1 MKLQDKV
8 LAISIVLLSL
18 VLISPLWAEET
29 PGVTETTIKIGTI
42 CDLTG
47 PLAFYGKELSAGA
60 RLYFSFINDQGG
72 VHGRKIEYIVEDD
85 GYRPPKAVA
94 AARKLL
100 DKDKIFC
107 FVGVLGTPSCTAIFP
122 ILEET
127 KVPLIG
133 PVTASSTMH
142 TPPKRYVFALPGSYD
157 AQSRIAVKYIVDSGA
172 ESPRLAILYQDDGY
186 GRDGLKGLREGAKVH
201 NLEIVAEETYKR
213 GAIDFSSQAL
223 SLKKANPTHVIL
235 YTVVRETAAILK
247 EAKRLNWNPV
257 FIGSNAT
264 ADDKTVALAGDA
276 AEGYLALQFMDFY
289 SEDLPAGVAYRELIK
304 KYDPEHSPGF
314 LHAVGYTVASLLV
327 EGLQRAGKN
336 PTREG
341 LVEAMESFDNFADT
355 MMPPITYGKNKR
367 GGGDAAIMLKADVK
381 AKKFVKI
388 SDWIKPEPL
397 E

>member
-1 MKLQDKV
+1 MKSQDKLFV
-8 LAISIVLLSL
+8 TFIVLLFL
-18 VLISPLWAEET
+18 VLASPLWAEDA
-29 PGVTETTIKIGTI
+29 PGVTETTIKVGTI

-47 PLAFYGKELSAGA
+47 PLAFYGQELSAGA

-72 VHGRKIEYIVEDD
+72 VHGRKIEYVVEDD

-107 FVGVLGTPSCTAIFP
+107 FLAVLGTPSCTAIFP
-122 ILEET
+122 ILEQEQ
-127 KVPLIG
+127 VPLVG
-133 PVTASSTMH
+133 PVTASSSMH
-142 TPPKRYVFALPGSYD
+142 TPPKKYVFALPGSYD
-157 AQSRIAVKYIVDSGA
+157 AQSRIAVKYILESGT

-186 GRDGLKGLREGAKVH
+186 GKDGLKGLKEGAKAH

-213 GAIDFSSQAL
+213 GAVDFSSQAL
-223 SLKKANPTHVIL
+223 NLKKANPTHVIL
-235 YTVVRETAAILK
+235 YTVIRETAAILT

-264 ADDKTVALAGDA
+264 ADDKIIALAGDA
-276 AEGYLALQFMDFY
+276 AEGYMALQFMDFY
-289 SEDLPAGVAYRELIK
+289 TEDLPAAAAYRELIK

-314 LHAVGYTVASLLV
+314 LHALGYTVAGLLV
-327 EGLQRAGKN
+327 EGLNRAGEN

-341 LVEAMESFDNFADT
+341 LVEAMESFKNFAGT
-355 MMPPITYGKNKR
+355 MMPAITYGENLR
-367 GGGDAAIMLKADVK
+367 GGGDAAIVLKADVNS
-381 AKKFVKI
+381 KKFVKI
-388 SDWIKPEPL
+388 SDWIKPKPL